1 MFSGTAHYTRTVH
14 VDTVVL
20 LPVIKNFRKQSD
32 CYTHNARNNHLACEH
47 DYQWQQHTD
56 VVLGLF

>member
-1 MFSGTAHYTRTVH
+1 MFSGTAHCTITVH
-14 VDTVVL
+14 VDTIAL
-20 LPVIKNFRKQSD
+20 QITNFGKQSD